1 MEPEDRVHAYLRI
14 LVENFYAFIIR
25 GSKKIPFLMISPLY
39 KEIAEHECF
48 NSLMMAIAND
58 GSLAKFFPTLREAT
72 PDQLDADSIRDLQT
86 IIVWSM
92 APRRE

>member
-58 GSLAKFFPTLREAT
+58 GVWQNSSLRCAKRLRI
-72 PDQLDADSIRDLQT
+72 S
-86 IIVWSM
+86 
-92 APRRE
+92 